1 VREPRTWRAPGT
13 VGQLAQRSDDKGHQA
28 RARQQERPA
37 LPGAVARRE
46 IAAGGLPRTGDRSRS
61 GRSARPASSAWRS
74 LVKERPRSEEE
85 GAAHQH
91 VGQEVWHGVDP
102 AGRQMARH
110 VQRAHALGR
119 QEQDGQ
125 QLGGRVRREL
135 GRQRVAARAEVRS
148 RAQQA

>member
-1 VREPRTWRAPGT
+1 
-13 VGQLAQRSDDKGHQA
+13 
-28 RARQQERPA
+28 
-37 LPGAVARRE
+37 
-46 IAAGGLPRTGDRSRS
+46 
-61 GRSARPASSAWRS
+61 
-74 LVKERPRSEEE
+74 
-85 GAAHQH
+85 
-91 VGQEVWHGVDP
+91 
-102 AGRQMARH
+102 MARH